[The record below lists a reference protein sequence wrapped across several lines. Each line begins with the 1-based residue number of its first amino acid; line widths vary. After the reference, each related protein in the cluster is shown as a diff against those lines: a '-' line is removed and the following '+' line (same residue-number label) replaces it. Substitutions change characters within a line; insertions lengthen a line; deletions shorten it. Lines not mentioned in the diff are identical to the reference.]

1 MALIIISVGL
11 VALVQVSHHNANTL
25 TVAKTQTAALHVAD
39 QVMLNLYQTS
49 GLRLGEHYGEQRFQ
63 GQTYYWKANLSTT
76 ENASIHRLDVKVGLQ
91 RDVSY
96 AEAQLSGFK
105 KS

>member
-11 VALVQVSHHNANTL
+11 IALVQISQHSANTL
-25 TVAKTQTAALHVAD
+25 TVARTQTAALHVAD
-39 QVMLNLYQTS
+39 QVMMNMYQRA
-49 GLRLGEHYGEQRFQ
+49 GLRLGDHFGEQRFQ
-63 GQTYYWKANLSTT
+63 GQTYYWQATLSTT
-76 ENASIHRLDVKVGLQ
+76 ENNHIHRLDIKVALD
-91 RDVSY
+91 RDFSY